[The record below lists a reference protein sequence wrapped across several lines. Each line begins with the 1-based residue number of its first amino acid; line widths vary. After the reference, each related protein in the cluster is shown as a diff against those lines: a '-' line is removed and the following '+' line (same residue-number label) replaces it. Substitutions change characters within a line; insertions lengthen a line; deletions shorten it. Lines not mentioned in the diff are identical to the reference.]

1 MLGQTLREISTEYAQ
16 KQPHQV
22 EYLLAGTPLL
32 DRMPFVPSTHGLQH
46 VFERIS
52 EIGEG
57 TFVKVDQALP
67 EADVSAEL
75 DRINLGVFGFRITA
89 GIDKVAAIAGKGNFA
104 GYLARKAPKIMTKSG
119 MRFETDYAK
128 LLKRYAIENG
138 NVVNAGGTGSDCHTI
153 FVVRFIEDEV
163 CGLYDENGF
172 GSGALFDTIPLSGGN
187 PYTDKDGVT
196 VYGADFKTYCGF
208 MIENPHAVAIVTN
221 ITKDKPLTQAMLDE
235 ACLLA
240 DVDGLGTAYIV
251 GSGKSN
257 QFINA
262 LKDPHYTQSE
272 SYSTRI
278 KDWNGTE
285 IINDSNFPK
294 GEDAVNIDTEKNFRS
309 LFGAINAMAEKYDM
323 PVLYSCHPRSRHRL
337 EASGFRLDP
346 RVRVQQP
353 LGFHDYNCLQM
364 YSFCTV
370 SDSGTLPE
378 ESSFYASV
386 GRPISAVC
394 IRTSTERPEALDKG
408 CFVLSGI
415 DTKGLLQSVEL
426 AVRMTADGYS
436 GIPVP
441 DYTDDVSG
449 KVIRIIQSYVGVVNK
464 MVWRKE
470 I

>member
-1 MLGQTLREISTEYAQ
+1 MIGQTLREISTEFAQ

-22 EYLLAGTPLL
+22 EYLLSGTPLL
-32 DRMPFVPSTHGLQH
+32 DKMPFVPSTHGLQH

-57 TFVKVDQALP
+57 AFVKVDQALP

-75 DRINLGVFGFRITA
+75 DRINLGVFGFRIEA
-89 GIDKVAAIAGKGNFA
+89 GLDKVTLISGKDNFA

-119 MRFETDYAK
+119 MRFEADYAK
-128 LLKRYAIENG
+128 LLKKYAIENG
-138 NVVNAGGTGSDCHTI
+138 NVINAGGTGSDCHTI

-187 PYTDKDGVT
+187 PYTDKNGVT

-235 ACLLA
+235 ACLMA

-262 LKDPHYTQSE
+262 LKDPHYTQGE

-294 GEDAVNIDTEKNFRS
+294 GETAVDIDTEKTMITVPEKPS
-309 LFGAINAMAEKYDM
+309 LREDILDSVDLPKNTSLESEAFSFGKGGQNGSVI
-323 PVLYSCHPRSRHRL
+323 LYYKADADFTLTADATL
-337 EASGFRLDP
+337 EILHASKKG
-346 RVRVQQP
+346 
-353 LGFHDYNCLQM
+353 GEY
-364 YSFCTV
+364 T
-370 SDSGTLPE
+370 TLTKM
-378 ESSFYASV
+378 
-386 GRPISAVC
+386 GI
-394 IRTSTERPEALDKG
+394 DKETKAG
-408 CFVLSGI
+408 AFQDFVLPPSF
-415 DTKGLLQSVEL
+415 KGWLK
-426 AVRMTADGYS
+426 AKITT
-436 GIPVP
+436 
-441 DYTDDVSG
+441 TDASAAG
-449 KVIRIIQSYVGVVNK
+449 TISIWAEYAAR
-464 MVWRKE
+464 
-470 I
+470 

>member
-22 EYLLAGTPLL
+22 DYLLAGTPLL

-208 MIENPHAVAIVTN
+208 MVENPHAVAIVTN
-221 ITKDKPLTQAMLDE
+221 ITKGKPLTQAMLDE
-235 ACLLA
+235 ACLMA

-294 GEDAVNIDTEKNFRS
+294 GEDAVDIDTEKTMVTVPEKPS
-309 LFGAINAMAEKYDM
+309 LREDILDGADLPQNDEIESEAFGFGKGGQNGSV
-323 PVLYSCHPRSRHRL
+323 VLYLKADTDLTLTSDATIELLH
-337 EASGFRLDP
+337 ASKKAGEYTTLTKMGIKTGTKAGFFQD
-346 RVRVQQP
+346 
-353 LGFHDYNCLQM
+353 
-364 YSFCTV
+364 
-370 SDSGTLPE
+370 
-378 ESSFYASV
+378 
-386 GRPISAVC
+386 
-394 IRTSTERPEALDKG
+394 
-408 CFVLSGI
+408 FVLPPSF
-415 DTKGLLQSVEL
+415 KGWLKAKITTTDSAAAGKISVWAEY
-426 AVRMTADGYS
+426 AGR
-436 GIPVP
+436 
-441 DYTDDVSG
+441 
-449 KVIRIIQSYVGVVNK
+449 
-464 MVWRKE
+464 
-470 I
+470 

>member
-1 MLGQTLREISTEYAQ
+1 MIGTLREIGAEYAQ
-16 KQPHQV
+16 KQPHQID
-22 EYLLAGTPLL
+22 YLLAGTPLL

-67 EADVSAEL
+67 EADVTAEL
-75 DRINLGVFGFRITA
+75 DRINLGVFGFRIEA
-89 GIDKVAAIAGKGNFA
+89 GIDKVTLISGKDNFA

-119 MRFETDYAK
+119 MRFESDYAK
-128 LLKRYAIENG
+128 LLKEYAIGNG
-138 NVVNAGGTGSDCHTI
+138 NVINAGGTGSDCHTV

-187 PYTDKDGVT
+187 PYTDKNGVT

-235 ACLLA
+235 ACLMA

-251 GSGKSN
+251 GSGRSN

-262 LKDPHYTQSE
+262 LKDPHYTQGE

-285 IINDSNFPK
+285 IINDSNFPR
-294 GEDAVNIDTEKNFRS
+294 GEAAVDIDTEKTMITVPEKPS
-309 LFGAINAMAEKYDM
+309 LREDI
-323 PVLYSCHPRSRHRL
+323 
-337 EASGFRLDP
+337 LDG
-346 RVRVQQP
+346 V
-353 LGFHDYNCLQM
+353 D
-364 YSFCTV
+364 
-370 SDSGTLPE
+370 LPKN
-378 ESSFYASV
+378 
-386 GRPISAVC
+386 
-394 IRTSTERPEALDKG
+394 TSTESEAFSFGKGGQNSSVVLYFKVDSDLTLTTDATIEILHASKKSGEYTTLTKMGIDKESKAG
-408 CFVLSGI
+408 TSQDFVLPPSF
-415 DTKGLLQSVEL
+415 KGWLKAKITTTDSSAAGTVSVWAEHV
-426 AVRMTADGYS
+426 AR
-436 GIPVP
+436 
-441 DYTDDVSG
+441 
-449 KVIRIIQSYVGVVNK
+449 
-464 MVWRKE
+464 
-470 I
+470 

>member
-22 EYLLAGTPLL
+22 DYLLAGTPLL

-89 GIDKVAAIAGKGNFA
+89 GIDKVTAISGKGNFA

-235 ACLLA
+235 ACLMA

-294 GEDAVNIDTEKNFRS
+294 GEDAVDIDTEKTMVTVPEKPS
-309 LFGAINAMAEKYDM
+309 LREDILDGADLPQNDEIESEAFGFGKGGQNGSV
-323 PVLYSCHPRSRHRL
+323 VLYL
-337 EASGFRLDP
+337 KADTDLTLASDATIEILHASKKAGEYTTLTKMGIKTGTKAGFFQD
-346 RVRVQQP
+346 
-353 LGFHDYNCLQM
+353 
-364 YSFCTV
+364 
-370 SDSGTLPE
+370 
-378 ESSFYASV
+378 
-386 GRPISAVC
+386 
-394 IRTSTERPEALDKG
+394 
-408 CFVLSGI
+408 FVLPPSF
-415 DTKGLLQSVEL
+415 KGWLKAKITTTDSAAAGKISVWAEY
-426 AVRMTADGYS
+426 AGR
-436 GIPVP
+436 
-441 DYTDDVSG
+441 
-449 KVIRIIQSYVGVVNK
+449 
-464 MVWRKE
+464 
-470 I
+470 

>member
-22 EYLLAGTPLL
+22 DYLLAGTPLL

-208 MIENPHAVAIVTN
+208 MVENPHAVAIVTN
-221 ITKDKPLTQAMLDE
+221 ITKGKPLTQAMLDE
-235 ACLLA
+235 ACLMA

-294 GEDAVNIDTEKNFRS
+294 GEDAVDIDTEKTMVTVPEKPS
-309 LFGAINAMAEKYDM
+309 LREDILDSVDLPQSNEIESEAFGFGKGGQNGSV
-323 PVLYSCHPRSRHRL
+323 VLYLKADTDLTLTSDATIELLH
-337 EASGFRLDP
+337 ASKKAGEYTTLTKMGIKTGTKAGFFQD
-346 RVRVQQP
+346 
-353 LGFHDYNCLQM
+353 
-364 YSFCTV
+364 
-370 SDSGTLPE
+370 
-378 ESSFYASV
+378 
-386 GRPISAVC
+386 
-394 IRTSTERPEALDKG
+394 
-408 CFVLSGI
+408 FVLPPSF
-415 DTKGLLQSVEL
+415 KGWLKAKITTTDSAAAGKISVWAEY
-426 AVRMTADGYS
+426 AGR
-436 GIPVP
+436 
-441 DYTDDVSG
+441 
-449 KVIRIIQSYVGVVNK
+449 
-464 MVWRKE
+464 
-470 I
+470 